1 MVTGTFLLKTKWQIK
16 QLTTNKRENI
26 FKKSGIFQISIYFKI
41 FPAFVQ
47 PAKIRQL

>member
-1 MVTGTFLLKTKWQIK
+1 MVTGTFLLKTKCQIK
-16 QLTTNKRENI
+16 LTTNKRENI
-26 FKKSGIFQISIYFKI
+26 FKKPGIFQISIYFKI